1 MILRD
6 WRWYGVYGLVIGLVV
21 MSVWRLIEPWLW
33 DEGYVLRVLVVQGL
47 AVLVG
52 FVLHEGLHLWVALKQ
67 GVEVGRVKAGLMRFW
82 VIEPV
87 EVRAYRQ
94 IVLAGLVLP
103 AMAGGLVVPFA
114 GVRWGL
120 VVALIWLLGSADDL
134 ADWVR
139 LVGVS
144 GMVTNRPGEGLRQV
158 QSITNSPSSTSRTVL
173 PGER

>member
-52 FVLHEGLHLWVALKQ
+52 FVLHEGLHLWAALTQ
-67 GVEVGRVKAGLMRFW
+67 GVSAGSVKAGWFRFW
-82 VIEPV
+82 VLEPV
-87 EVRAYRQ
+87 EVGTYRR
-94 IVLAGLVLP
+94 IVLAPLMLPVLVGLLL
-103 AMAGGLVVPFA
+103 A
-114 GVRWGL
+114 
-120 VVALIWLLGSADDL
+120 VVAPVRLALSAALLWLLGSADDL

-139 LVGVS
+139 LWGVS
-144 GMVTNRPGEGLRQV
+144 GAVTNRPGEGLRLEAK
-158 QSITNSPSSTSRTVL
+158 R
-173 PGER
+173 